1 MPAPDDLTGQEDV
14 LPKDDLSGAL
24 ESALERTTPAP
35 QDTPSVAPTDKPAA
49 APAEGERQRDA
60 FGRFVP
66 KPEGESAPAAAP
78 TAPGTTT
85 GAAPAVAGA
94 ADPTAQAPASW
105 TEEARAGWDKVPT
118 ELRGYL
124 HQRDNELQAGFR
136 AVSERA
142 NAAAAVINEFM
153 PYADILEKE
162 NATPVAAIR
171 TLLQTAYALR
181 TGGNEYKKAILYGLA
196 QQYGVDMTEGF
207 DPNVAQTEAQLAAMN
222 TERLQQGVQQ
232 TQRTEMEVTQAYNAF
247 ANDPKNEFFPQ
258 VRQVM
263 AGIIGNGLAPDLATA
278 YNMAL
283 GMVPEVRTELFNR
296 QVAHQQAEAQ
306 KAANGANLSVS
317 GAPGGGAA
325 SKAPD
330 RVKDSD
336 LRSQLEAGLNAA
348 GVGA

>member
-24 ESALERTTPAP
+24 ESALERTTTPP
-35 QDTPSVAPTDKPAA
+35 DTSVAAPTDKPAA

-66 KPEGESAPAAAP
+66 KPEGEGAPAAAP
-78 TAPGTTT
+78 AVTGTTT
-85 GAAPAVAGA
+85 GAAAPVAGA

-105 TEEARAGWDKVPT
+105 TDEARAGWDKVPT

-153 PYADILEKE
+153 PYADILEQE
-162 NATPVAAIR
+162 RASPVEAIR

-181 TGGNEYKKAILYGLA
+181 TGGQEYRKAILHGLA
-196 QQYGVDMTEGF
+196 QQYGVDMTQGF

-222 TERLQQGVQQ
+222 TEKLQQGVQQ
-232 TQRTEMEVTQAYNAF
+232 TQRTEYEVTQAYNAF

-258 VRQVM
+258 VRTVM
-263 AGIIGNGLAPDLATA
+263 AGIIGNGLATDLGTA

-283 GMVPEVRTELFNR
+283 GMVPEVRATLLQR
-296 QVAHQQAEAQ
+296 QVEATAKAAQQ
-306 KAANGANLSVS
+306 AANGANLSVS

-348 GVGA
+348 GVGG